1 MPGRPD
7 FAPVSDC
14 GLFPML
20 LVREVRG
27 DVGLWWY
34 IQTKTSRPAVV
45 DTWPLRPFLLCM
57 VVYCDTFVSAFQV
70 LIVQLVL
77 RRVVKRGREQCPQF
91 MLRGESVG
99 ACMPT
104 WVHLL
109 QCERAG
115 RCRRLCHR
123 FRAGL

>member
-7 FAPVSDC
+7 FAPVS
-14 GLFPML
+14 GLFPLL

-27 DVGLWWY
+27 DVGLWCY

-70 LIVQLVL
+70 PGAFNWCFAAQLNVA
-77 RRVVKRGREQCPQF
+77 VNNAHASC
-91 MLRGESVG
+91 
-99 ACMPT
+99 
-104 WVHLL
+104 
-109 QCERAG
+109 
-115 RCRRLCHR
+115 
-123 FRAGL
+123 